1 MRPRSDGLSTTTTAS
16 GEELLGRWPFWR
28 ANRGHYP
35 LAEAWGAPG
44 GRAALALCVGERR
57 RLLVGLGTPEHLA
70 PLVAATEL
78 PAVDHVILTRGTWG
92 RLTAPERQRTA
103 LTLARDWDWMST
115 DRPPAAQPGEDRVG
129 PLPGRLDDVH
139 AVLARAYP
147 ERGARPGDA
156 ELDWWGYP
164 APDGTLTGVLA
175 AEVPGPGA
183 GEGAVVPAGAG
194 VHLSAVAVDPAHRRG
209 GVARTM
215 VAAVTR
221 RALERAPVVH
231 LGIWA
236 DHDGARRLY
245 ASLGFAVGQEF
256 EGLDPR

>member
-1 MRPRSDGLSTTTTAS
+1 MRRRSDGLSVTTTAS
-16 GEELLGRWPFWR
+16 GEDFLVRWPFWR

-35 LAEAWGAPG
+35 LAEAWAAPG

-57 RLLVGLGTPEHLA
+57 RLLVGLGAPEHLA
-70 PLVAATEL
+70 AFVATTEL
-78 PAVDHVILTRGTWG
+78 PPVDHVILTRGTWD
-92 RLTAPERQRTA
+92 RLTGPVRERTGV
-103 LTLARDWDWMST
+103 TLARGWDWMST
-115 DRPPAAQPGEDRVG
+115 DRPPAAEPGEDRVA
-129 PLPGRLDDVH
+129 PLPGRLDEVH

-147 ERGARPGDA
+147 ERGAHPGDA
-156 ELDWWGYP
+156 ELDWWGYA
-164 APDGTLTGVLA
+164 APDGALAGVLA
-175 AEVPGPGA
+175 SEVHGPGA
-183 GEGAVVPAGAG
+183 AADAG

-221 RALERAPVVH
+221 WALRRAPVVH

-245 ASLGFAVGQEF
+245 AGLGFAVGQEF
-256 EGLDPR
+256 EGLNPR